1 VPQIDVM
8 MYTLSTCPWCRK
20 TKQFFTDRGVPYEF
34 CDVDKL
40 KRSERMEAR
49 DKVVELTGSLQYP
62 VVIING
68 TVIQGYNPD
77 QYTDQLEKAGWQTEE
92 E

>member
-1 VPQIDVM
+1 VPGIEVV

-34 CDVDKL
+34 TDVDKL
-40 KRSERMEAR
+40 GRKARQEAR
-49 DKVVELTGSLQYP
+49 DRVVEIAGSLQYP

-68 TVIQGYNPD
+68 TVVQGYNPQ
-77 QYTDQLEKAGWQTEE
+77 QYADLLDKAGWKTEG
-92 E
+92 